1 MTNVEE
7 LSPFRSESG
16 RSRDV
21 AAYDVL
27 IVEVKDNLSSQT
39 DGPANM
45 THLAWNVSGN
55 ISSGD
60 SYLYDYE
67 AAEYEVPSYEIIP
80 VAIVYGVTLLFG
92 VIGNSLVIFSV
103 TRYQRMRSITNIFLL
118 SLASADLLLVCIC
131 IPVKFAAFFTFSWTF
146 GALLCKGVHYLQNVS
161 SLCSVLT
168 LTTMS
173 LERYYAIRHPIRAKS
188 TCTVGR
194 AWRATCILWGVSL
207 VLALPIVFQRIH
219 KLVGER
225 VKAYWCI
232 KDWES
237 TMYSRLY
244 EVYLLLL
251 MLVIPLVIM
260 TFAYVSI
267 IRELWMMASLRST
280 MTRGYVIKRPVQNG
294 SRPPPDYGGVNNSSW
309 GSSPLNTSLRS
320 SQRFAFRSGGSSPGH
335 QSIAS
340 LSPARNSERSPV
352 IRTSN
357 SDGDEDKTKKQV
369 IKMLVA
375 VILVFVIC
383 WAPILISNTLTAFGY
398 LHHLNY
404 GYLKPM
410 RQAFYLMAY
419 ANSCINPII
428 YGFMSRHFR
437 NTFYHALCTCWKSPR
452 HTRSRAML
460 HRQASWQS
468 RSTNLRDL
476 AELEL
481 TSMDVTGCGNCSK
494 SSV

>member
-280 MTRGYVIKRPVQNG
+280 MTR
-294 SRPPPDYGGVNNSSW
+294 
-309 GSSPLNTSLRS
+309 
-320 SQRFAFRSGGSSPGH
+320 SGGSSPGH

-437 NTFYHALCTCWKSPR
+437 NTFYHALCTCWKLPR